1 MENKEFDFFNEGQEQ
16 NSSPVLN
23 EYTPVSP
30 AENTS
35 QPVFEMNEFNPYT
48 PASSYTP
55 SPKVT
60 PPPPK
65 KERHPVTIGTVIA
78 VALICSLITG
88 IFTTAVYYTS
98 DHFTTEQNE
107 TLSNQDD
114 DDTRTSTGNTVNI
127 TTSDSASVAEA
138 VAAKCLPSVVGIRVT
153 TQTTYYSWFGETQTD
168 ESYGE
173 GTGVIISE
181 DGYIITN
188 YHVISDMVTGNKGK
202 LEVFFQNDTENGIEA
217 TLIGYMVSADIA
229 VVKINKTGLTPIE
242 LGNSDDIVMGQTVIA
257 VGNPGGIEF
266 MGSLS
271 QGIISGINREIAIEG
286 LGKMK
291 VLQTDAA
298 INPGNSGGAL
308 VNNEGKLIGIVSS
321 KIVSESFEG
330 IGFAIPVNTAKE
342 IADGIING
350 TVVHKPYIGV
360 YFSSKYDAKTL
371 KSMGYPAGAVVEK
384 VVEDAPAY
392 NAGIRRADIITAVG
406 DTKIESVDGFN
417 DALNKYQPGM
427 SVRITVYRNS
437 RYYQTSVTLG
447 DSN

>member
-1 MENKEFDFFNEGQEQ
+1 MENKEFDFFNTNEEQ
-16 NSSPVLN
+16 TTPPVLN
-23 EYTPVSP
+23 EYTPETRETSSP
-30 AENTS
+30 D
-35 QPVFEMNEFNPYT
+35 FEMNEFNPYVS
-48 PASSYTP
+48 ANSYTP
-55 SPKVT
+55 APKPSNPT
-60 PPPPK
+60 PK

-88 IFTTAVYYTS
+88 IFTAGVYYTS
-98 DHFTTEQNE
+98 NHFTTQQSETVTEQ
-107 TLSNQDD
+107 D
-114 DDTRTSTGNTVNI
+114 DDTRTSLGNTVNI

-153 TQTTYYSWFGETQTD
+153 TQTTYYSWFGESQTD

-173 GTGVIISE
+173 GTGVIISQ
-181 DGYIITN
+181 DGYIVTN

-202 LEVFFQNDTENGIEA
+202 LEVFFANDIENGIEA
-217 TLIGYMVSADIA
+217 ELIGYMVSADIA

-266 MGSLS
+266 IGSLS

-286 LGKMK
+286 LGKMN

-308 VNNEGKLIGIVSS
+308 VDSSGKLIGIVSS

-330 IGFAIPVNTAKE
+330 IGFAIPVNTAKQ
-342 IADGIING
+342 IADGIINK
-350 TVVHKPYIGV
+350 TIVHKPYVGI
-360 YFSSKYDAKTL
+360 YFSSTYDEKTL

-406 DTKIESVDGFN
+406 DTKIKSVDDFN
-417 DALNKYQPGM
+417 TALNKYQPGV
-427 SVRITVYRNS
+427 SVKITVYRNS